1 MKSNAFKISIA
12 AFALFT
18 GAVVYRVAFG
28 FSAGHNEWLPNFSP
42 FAAIALCGALYL
54 PRRIA
59 FLLPMLGLLASDL
72 VLNAHFG
79 AALFSTDLLWRY
91 AVLAGVIA
99 VGYALRKNP
108 TFGRVLTASLA
119 GSVVFYLVTNT
130 ASWAVDAAYA
140 KSFAGWIQSM
150 TLGEAGFA
158 PTWTFFRNSLV
169 SDTLFTSLFTGCMAM
184 AGARFSAPV
193 PVSQAVR

>member
-18 GAVVYRVAFG
+18 AAVIYRVVCG
-28 FSAGHNEWLPNFSP
+28 FSAGHAGWLPNFSP

-59 FLLPMLGLLASDL
+59 LVMPMLGLLASDL

-79 AALFSTDLLWRY
+79 ASLFSADLLSRY
-91 AVLAGVIA
+91 AVLAGVVA

-108 TFGRVLTASLA
+108 SFGRVLTASLA

-130 ASWAVDAAYA
+130 AAWAVDAAYA
-140 KSFAGWIQSM
+140 KSFAGWVQSM
-150 TLGEAGFA
+150 TLGEVGFA
-158 PTWTFFRNSLV
+158 PTWTFFRNSMV
-169 SDTLFTSLFTGCMAM
+169 SDTLFTSLFVGCMAM
-184 AGARFSAPV
+184 AGARFSTPV
-193 PVSQAVR
+193 QASQAA